1 LDYSKAFG
9 RRVRSIREAAKRTQQ
24 EVAERGGLD
33 PKYMSVIENG
43 SVSPTLDT
51 IRSIAKGLNAPIED
65 LVLLEGEDADGKLL
79 RKRIDAVLDSCDDE
93 HLRRVYRIIR
103 DVIEP

>member
-51 IRSIAKGLNAPIED
+51 IRSIARGLNVPIED
-65 LVLLEGEDADGKLL
+65 LVLVEGEDADGKVL
-79 RKRIDAVLDSCDDE
+79 RKRIDAVLDACDDE
-93 HLRRVYRIIR
+93 NLRRVYRIVR